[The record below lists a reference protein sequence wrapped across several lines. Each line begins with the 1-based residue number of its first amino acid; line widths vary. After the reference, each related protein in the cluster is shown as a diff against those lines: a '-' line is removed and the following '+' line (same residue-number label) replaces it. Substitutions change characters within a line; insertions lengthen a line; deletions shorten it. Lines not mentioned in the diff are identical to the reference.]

1 MTAISAC
8 EQFIAFYLVPV
19 FPVSVYLYG
28 DILLLLWS
36 RESMRMRIN
45 IGPLW
50 IFTNVITQVLDLY
63 ISDYPKIELA
73 RSNCTCIYNVQGY
86 YYNV

>member
-1 MTAISAC
+1 
-8 EQFIAFYLVPV
+8 
-19 FPVSVYLYG
+19 
-28 DILLLLWS
+28 
-36 RESMRMRIN
+36 MRMRIN

-73 RSNCTCIYNVQGY
+73 RSSCTCIYNVQGY